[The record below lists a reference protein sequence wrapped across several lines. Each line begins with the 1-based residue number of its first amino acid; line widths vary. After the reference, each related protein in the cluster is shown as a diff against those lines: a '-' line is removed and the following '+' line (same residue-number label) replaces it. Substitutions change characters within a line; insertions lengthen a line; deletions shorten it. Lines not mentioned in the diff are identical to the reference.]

1 MEGSMFRGIDGLVA
15 RRTSRLS
22 GAGTGG
28 VGSFRARFVG
38 DGPSSVAARGS
49 GALASV
55 CASSERFLFSGCDD
69 GGGVCENGDCEK
81 VLGDL

>member
-1 MEGSMFRGIDGLVA
+1 MEATTAARRVSFSGMEGSMFRGIDGLVA

-38 DGPSSVAARGS
+38 DGPSSVAA
-49 GALASV
+49 
-55 CASSERFLFSGCDD
+55 
-69 GGGVCENGDCEK
+69 
-81 VLGDL
+81 